1 MGVQVPPSTP
11 EKLRYLNVRKTKI
24 IATLGPST
32 RADETVAA
40 LHHAGVDVFR
50 LNCSHLST
58 DGLRDEVQRIR
69 RVAPDAGILVDIQG
83 PKMRFSGPDTELT
96 TSQTAVFTFDQL
108 GLETLHSSG
117 GLRELIPRHRLLLD
131 DGRIEAVVESVSEL
145 GVVVRVLRG
154 GSLVSNKGVNLP
166 DTHIGGE
173 LFSEKDRA
181 DLALA
186 QELMVDIVALSFV
199 QSARDVNVAREILGD
214 GPMVIAKIERPQALS
229 KLEEILES
237 ADGVMAARGD
247 LGVEMP
253 YVSVPAAQH
262 TIARA
267 SIVAGKVSVC
277 ATEMLESMTT
287 KTRPTRAEVADV
299 STAVLDGFDAVMLSG
314 ETAIG
319 HDPVGAVEAMARIV
333 EEAEGH
339 VSMPNLFADAH
350 PQEAAVTAAAAALA
364 KRIGAE
370 WIVSLTYTGYSARL
384 LSSCRPSCPI
394 VSVTPSTIVARQMR
408 LVKAVV
414 PLVKEREHDLDK
426 AISEALKEARQRGLT
441 KAGDRIVVC
450 ASRINPRSDADTLWL
465 HQES

>member
-1 MGVQVPPSTP
+1 M
-11 EKLRYLNVRKTKI
+11 RKTKI

-32 RADETVAA
+32 REDDTVSA
-40 LHHAGVDVFR
+40 LHAAGADVFR

-58 DGLRDEVQRIR
+58 EGLKEEIERIR
-69 RVAPDAGILVDIQG
+69 RVVQDAGILVDVQG
-83 PKMRFSGPDTELT
+83 PKMRFAGQEMVLS
-96 TSQTAVFTFDQL
+96 TAATAAFSFDQL
-108 GLETLHSSG
+108 GLETLHASG
-117 GLRELIPRHRLLLD
+117 GLRDLAPRHRLLLD
-131 DGRIEAVVESVSEL
+131 DGRIEAVIESVSDL
-145 GVVVRVLRG
+145 GVVVRVVRG
-154 GSLVSNKGVNLP
+154 GTLTSNKGVNLP
-166 DTHIGGE
+166 DTQIGGE
-173 LFSEKDRA
+173 LFSAKDRA
-181 DLALA
+181 DMTLAR
-186 QELMVDIVALSFV
+186 ELGVDIVALSFV
-199 QSARDVNVAREILGD
+199 QTARDVDVARSILGED
-214 GPMVIAKIERPQALS
+214 PMIIAKIERPQALS
-229 KLEEILES
+229 RLEEILS
-237 ADGVMAARGD
+237 AADGVMAARGD
-247 LGVEMP
+247 LGVEMS
-253 YVSVPAAQH
+253 YVAVPAAQH
-262 TIARA
+262 TIARS

-319 HDPVGAVEAMARIV
+319 HDPIGAVEAMARIV
-333 EEAEGH
+333 EEAESH

-394 VSVTPSTIVARQMR
+394 ISITPSSQVARQMR
-408 LVKAVV
+408 LVKGVV
-414 PLVKEREHDLDK
+414 PIVKDREPDVDK
-426 AISEALKEARQRGLT
+426 AISEALKEARSRGLT
-441 KAGDRIVVC
+441 VAGDRIVVC

>member
-1 MGVQVPPSTP
+1 M
-11 EKLRYLNVRKTKI
+11 RKTKI

-32 RADETVAA
+32 RADDTVSA
-40 LHHAGVDVFR
+40 LHAAGADVFR

-58 DGLRDEVQRIR
+58 EGLKEEIERIR
-69 RVAPDAGILVDIQG
+69 RVVQNAGILVDVQG
-83 PKMRFSGPDTELT
+83 PKMRFAGQEMVLS
-96 TSQTAVFTFDQL
+96 TAATAAFSFDQL
-108 GLETLHSSG
+108 GLETLHASG
-117 GLRELIPRHRLLLD
+117 GLRDLAPRHRLLLD
-131 DGRIEAVVESVSEL
+131 DGRIEAVIESVSDL
-145 GVVVRVLRG
+145 GVVVRVVRG
-154 GSLVSNKGVNLP
+154 GTLTSNKGVNLP
-166 DTHIGGE
+166 DTQIGGE
-173 LFSEKDRA
+173 LFSAKDRA
-181 DLALA
+181 DMTLAR
-186 QELMVDIVALSFV
+186 ELGVDIVALSFV
-199 QSARDVNVAREILGD
+199 QTARDVDVARSILGED
-214 GPMVIAKIERPQALS
+214 PMIIAKIERPQALS
-229 KLEEILES
+229 RLEEILS
-237 ADGVMAARGD
+237 AADGVMAARGD
-247 LGVEMP
+247 LGVEMS
-253 YVSVPAAQH
+253 YVAVPAAQH
-262 TIARA
+262 TIARS

-319 HDPVGAVEAMARIV
+319 HDPIGAVEAMARIV
-333 EEAEGH
+333 EEAESH

-394 VSVTPSTIVARQMR
+394 ISITPSSQVARQMR
-408 LVKAVV
+408 LVKGVV
-414 PLVKEREHDLDK
+414 PLVKDREPDVDK
-426 AISEALKEARQRGLT
+426 AISEALKEARSRGLT
-441 KAGDRIVVC
+441 VAGDRIVVC

>member
-1 MGVQVPPSTP
+1 M
-11 EKLRYLNVRKTKI
+11 NVRKTKI

-32 RADETVAA
+32 RADDTVSA
-40 LHHAGVDVFR
+40 LHAAGADVFR

-58 DGLRDEVQRIR
+58 EGLKEEIGRIR
-69 RVAPDAGILVDIQG
+69 RVVHDAGILVDVQG
-83 PKMRFSGPDTELT
+83 PKMRFAGQEMVLS
-96 TSQTAVFTFDQL
+96 TAATAAFSFDQL
-108 GLETLHSSG
+108 GLETLHGSG
-117 GLRELIPRHRLLLD
+117 GLRDLAPRHRLLLD
-131 DGRIEAVVESVSEL
+131 DGRIEAVIESVSDL
-145 GVVVRVLRG
+145 GVVVRVVRG
-154 GSLVSNKGVNLP
+154 GTLTSNKGVNLP
-166 DTHIGGE
+166 DTQIGGE
-173 LFSEKDRA
+173 LFSAKDRA
-181 DLALA
+181 DMTLAR
-186 QELMVDIVALSFV
+186 ELGVDIVALSFV
-199 QSARDVNVAREILGD
+199 QTARDVDVARSILGED
-214 GPMVIAKIERPQALS
+214 PMIIAKIERPQALS
-229 KLEEILES
+229 RLEEILS
-237 ADGVMAARGD
+237 AADGVMAARGD
-247 LGVEMP
+247 LGVEMS
-253 YVSVPAAQH
+253 YVAVPAAQH
-262 TIARA
+262 TIARS

-319 HDPVGAVEAMARIV
+319 HDPIGAVEAMARIV
-333 EEAEGH
+333 EEAESH

-394 VSVTPSTIVARQMR
+394 ISITPSSQVARQMR
-408 LVKAVV
+408 LVKGVV
-414 PLVKEREHDLDK
+414 PLVKDREPDVDK
-426 AISEALKEARQRGLT
+426 AISEALKEARSRGLT
-441 KAGDRIVVC
+441 VAGDRIVVC

>member
-32 RADETVAA
+32 RADDTVSA
-40 LHHAGVDVFR
+40 LHAAGADVFR

-58 DGLRDEVQRIR
+58 EGLKEEIERIR
-69 RVAPDAGILVDIQG
+69 RVVHDAGILVDVQG
-83 PKMRFSGPDTELT
+83 PKMRFAGQEMVLS
-96 TSQTAVFTFDQL
+96 TAATAAFSFDQL
-108 GLETLHSSG
+108 GLETLHGSG
-117 GLRELIPRHRLLLD
+117 GLRDLAPRHRLLLD
-131 DGRIEAVVESVSEL
+131 DGRIEAVIESVSDL
-145 GVVVRVLRG
+145 GVVVRVVRG
-154 GSLVSNKGVNLP
+154 GTLTSNKGVNLP
-166 DTHIGGE
+166 DTQIGGE
-173 LFSEKDRA
+173 LFSAKDRA
-181 DLALA
+181 DMTLARDLG
-186 QELMVDIVALSFV
+186 VDIVALSFV
-199 QSARDVNVAREILGD
+199 QTARDVDVARSILGED
-214 GPMVIAKIERPQALS
+214 PMIIAKIERPQALS
-229 KLEEILES
+229 RLEEILS
-237 ADGVMAARGD
+237 AADGVMAARGD
-247 LGVEMP
+247 LGVEMS
-253 YVSVPAAQH
+253 YVAVPAAQH
-262 TIARA
+262 TIARS

-319 HDPVGAVEAMARIV
+319 HDPIGAVEAMARIV
-333 EEAEGH
+333 EEAESH

-394 VSVTPSTIVARQMR
+394 ISITPSSQVARQMR
-408 LVKAVV
+408 LVKGVV
-414 PLVKEREHDLDK
+414 PLVKDREPDVDK
-426 AISEALKEARQRGLT
+426 AISEALKEARSRGLT
-441 KAGDRIVVC
+441 VAGDRIVVC

>member
-1 MGVQVPPSTP
+1 M
-11 EKLRYLNVRKTKI
+11 NVRKTKI

-32 RADETVAA
+32 RADDTVSA
-40 LHHAGVDVFR
+40 LHAAGADVFR

-58 DGLRDEVQRIR
+58 EGLKEEIERIR
-69 RVAPDAGILVDIQG
+69 RVVHDAGILVDVQG
-83 PKMRFSGPDTELT
+83 PKMRFAGQEMVLS
-96 TSQTAVFTFDQL
+96 TAATAAFSFDQL
-108 GLETLHSSG
+108 GLETLHGSG
-117 GLRELIPRHRLLLD
+117 GLRDLAPRHRLLLD
-131 DGRIEAVVESVSEL
+131 DGRIEAVIESVSDL
-145 GVVVRVLRG
+145 GVVVRVVRG
-154 GSLVSNKGVNLP
+154 GTLTSNKGVNLP
-166 DTHIGGE
+166 DTQIGGE
-173 LFSEKDRA
+173 LFSAKDRA
-181 DLALA
+181 DMTLAR
-186 QELMVDIVALSFV
+186 ELGVDIVALSFV
-199 QSARDVNVAREILGD
+199 QTARDVDVARSILGED
-214 GPMVIAKIERPQALS
+214 PMIIAKIERPQALS
-229 KLEEILES
+229 RLEEILS
-237 ADGVMAARGD
+237 AADGVMAARGD
-247 LGVEMP
+247 LGVEMS
-253 YVSVPAAQH
+253 YVAVPAAQH
-262 TIARA
+262 TIARS

-319 HDPVGAVEAMARIV
+319 HDPIGAVEAMARIV
-333 EEAEGH
+333 EEAESH

-394 VSVTPSTIVARQMR
+394 ISITPSSQVARQMR
-408 LVKAVV
+408 LVKGVV
-414 PLVKEREHDLDK
+414 PLVKDREPDVDK
-426 AISEALKEARQRGLT
+426 AISEALKEARSRGLT
-441 KAGDRIVVC
+441 VAGDRIVVC

>member
-1 MGVQVPPSTP
+1 M
-11 EKLRYLNVRKTKI
+11 
-24 IATLGPST
+24 
-32 RADETVAA
+32 
-40 LHHAGVDVFR
+40 
-50 LNCSHLST
+50 
-58 DGLRDEVQRIR
+58 
-69 RVAPDAGILVDIQG
+69 
-83 PKMRFSGPDTELT
+83 
-96 TSQTAVFTFDQL
+96 
-108 GLETLHSSG
+108 
-117 GLRELIPRHRLLLD
+117 
-131 DGRIEAVVESVSEL
+131 
-145 GVVVRVLRG
+145 
-154 GSLVSNKGVNLP
+154 SNKGVNLP

-441 KAGDRIVVC
+441 KAGDRVVVC

>member
-1 MGVQVPPSTP
+1 M
-11 EKLRYLNVRKTKI
+11 RKTKI

-32 RADETVAA
+32 RADDTVSA
-40 LHHAGVDVFR
+40 LHAAGADVFR

-58 DGLRDEVQRIR
+58 EGLKEEIERIR
-69 RVAPDAGILVDIQG
+69 RVVHDAGILVDVQG
-83 PKMRFSGPDTELT
+83 PKMRFAGQEMVLS
-96 TSQTAVFTFDQL
+96 TAATAAFSFDQL
-108 GLETLHSSG
+108 GLETLHASG
-117 GLRELIPRHRLLLD
+117 GLRDLAPRHRLLLD
-131 DGRIEAVVESVSEL
+131 DGRIEAVIESVSDL
-145 GVVVRVLRG
+145 GVVVRVVRG
-154 GSLVSNKGVNLP
+154 GTLTSNKGVNLP
-166 DTHIGGE
+166 DTQIGGE
-173 LFSEKDRA
+173 LFSAKDRA
-181 DLALA
+181 DMTLAR
-186 QELMVDIVALSFV
+186 ELGVDIVALSFV
-199 QSARDVNVAREILGD
+199 QTARDVDVARSILGED
-214 GPMVIAKIERPQALS
+214 PMIIAKIERPQALS
-229 KLEEILES
+229 RLEEILS
-237 ADGVMAARGD
+237 AADGVMAARGD
-247 LGVEMP
+247 LGVEMS
-253 YVSVPAAQH
+253 YVAVPAAQH
-262 TIARA
+262 TIARS

-319 HDPVGAVEAMARIV
+319 HDPIGAVEAMARIV
-333 EEAEGH
+333 EEAESH

-394 VSVTPSTIVARQMR
+394 ISITPSSQVARQMR
-408 LVKAVV
+408 LVKGVV
-414 PLVKEREHDLDK
+414 PLVKDREPDVDK
-426 AISEALKEARQRGLT
+426 AISEALKEARSRGLT
-441 KAGDRIVVC
+441 VAGDRIVVC

>member
-1 MGVQVPPSTP
+1 M
-11 EKLRYLNVRKTKI
+11 RKTKI

-32 RADETVAA
+32 RADDTVSA
-40 LHHAGVDVFR
+40 LHAAGADVFR

-58 DGLRDEVQRIR
+58 EGLKEEIERIR
-69 RVAPDAGILVDIQG
+69 RVVHDAGILVDVQG
-83 PKMRFSGPDTELT
+83 PKMRFAGQEMVLS
-96 TSQTAVFTFDQL
+96 TAATAAFSFDQL
-108 GLETLHSSG
+108 GLETLHGSG
-117 GLRELIPRHRLLLD
+117 GLRDLAPRHRLLLD
-131 DGRIEAVVESVSEL
+131 DGRIEAVIESVSDL
-145 GVVVRVLRG
+145 GVVVRVVRG
-154 GSLVSNKGVNLP
+154 GTLTSNKGVNLP
-166 DTHIGGE
+166 DTQIGGE
-173 LFSEKDRA
+173 LFSAKDRA
-181 DLALA
+181 DMTLAR
-186 QELMVDIVALSFV
+186 ELGVDIVALSFV
-199 QSARDVNVAREILGD
+199 QTARDVDVARSILGED
-214 GPMVIAKIERPQALS
+214 PMIIAKIERPQALS
-229 KLEEILES
+229 RLEEILS
-237 ADGVMAARGD
+237 AADGVMAARGD
-247 LGVEMP
+247 LGVEMS
-253 YVSVPAAQH
+253 YVAVPAAQH
-262 TIARA
+262 TIARS

-319 HDPVGAVEAMARIV
+319 HDPIGAVEAMARIV
-333 EEAEGH
+333 EEAESH

-394 VSVTPSTIVARQMR
+394 ISITPSSQVARQMR
-408 LVKAVV
+408 LVKGVV
-414 PLVKEREHDLDK
+414 PLVKDREPDVDK
-426 AISEALKEARQRGLT
+426 AISEALKEARSRGLT
-441 KAGDRIVVC
+441 VAGDRIVVC

>member
-32 RADETVAA
+32 RADDTVSA
-40 LHHAGVDVFR
+40 LHAAGADVFR

-58 DGLRDEVQRIR
+58 EGLKEEIERIR
-69 RVAPDAGILVDIQG
+69 RVVQNAGILVDVQG
-83 PKMRFSGPDTELT
+83 PKMRFAGQEMVLS
-96 TSQTAVFTFDQL
+96 TAATAAFSFDQL
-108 GLETLHSSG
+108 GLETLHGSG
-117 GLRELIPRHRLLLD
+117 GLRDLAPRHRLLLD
-131 DGRIEAVVESVSEL
+131 DGRIEAVIESVSDL
-145 GVVVRVLRG
+145 GVVVRVVRG
-154 GSLVSNKGVNLP
+154 GTLTSNKGVNLP
-166 DTHIGGE
+166 DTQIGGE
-173 LFSEKDRA
+173 LFSAKDRA
-181 DLALA
+181 DMTLAR
-186 QELMVDIVALSFV
+186 ELGVDIVALSFV
-199 QSARDVNVAREILGD
+199 QTARDVDVARSILGED
-214 GPMVIAKIERPQALS
+214 PMIIAKIERPQALS
-229 KLEEILES
+229 RLEEILS
-237 ADGVMAARGD
+237 AADGVMAARGD
-247 LGVEMP
+247 LGVEMS
-253 YVSVPAAQH
+253 YVAVPAAQH
-262 TIARA
+262 TIARS

-319 HDPVGAVEAMARIV
+319 HDPIGAVEAMARIV
-333 EEAEGH
+333 EEAESH

-394 VSVTPSTIVARQMR
+394 ISITPSSQVARQMR
-408 LVKAVV
+408 LVKGVV
-414 PLVKEREHDLDK
+414 PLVKDREPDVDK
-426 AISEALKEARQRGLT
+426 AISEALKEARSRGLT
-441 KAGDRIVVC
+441 VAGDRIVVC

>member
-1 MGVQVPPSTP
+1 M
-11 EKLRYLNVRKTKI
+11 RKTKI

-32 RADETVAA
+32 KADDTVSA
-40 LHHAGVDVFR
+40 LHAAGADVFR

-58 DGLRDEVQRIR
+58 EGLKEEIERIR
-69 RVAPDAGILVDIQG
+69 RVVHDAGILVDVQG
-83 PKMRFSGPDTELT
+83 PKMRFAGQEMVLS
-96 TSQTAVFTFDQL
+96 TAATAAFSFDQL
-108 GLETLHSSG
+108 GLETLHGSG
-117 GLRELIPRHRLLLD
+117 GLRDLAPRHRLLLD
-131 DGRIEAVVESVSEL
+131 DGRIEAVIESVSDL
-145 GVVVRVLRG
+145 GVVVRVVRG
-154 GSLVSNKGVNLP
+154 GTLTSNKGVNLP
-166 DTHIGGE
+166 DTQIGGE
-173 LFSEKDRA
+173 LFSAKDRA
-181 DLALA
+181 DMTLGR
-186 QELMVDIVALSFV
+186 ELGVDIVALSFV
-199 QSARDVNVAREILGD
+199 QTARDVDVARSILGED
-214 GPMVIAKIERPQALS
+214 PMIIAKIERPQALS
-229 KLEEILES
+229 RLEEILS
-237 ADGVMAARGD
+237 AADGVMAARGD
-247 LGVEMP
+247 LGVEMS
-253 YVSVPAAQH
+253 YVAVPAAQH
-262 TIARA
+262 TIARS

-319 HDPVGAVEAMARIV
+319 HDPIGAVEAMARIV
-333 EEAEGH
+333 EEAESH

-394 VSVTPSTIVARQMR
+394 ISITPSSQVARQMR
-408 LVKAVV
+408 LVKGVV
-414 PLVKEREHDLDK
+414 PIVKDREPDVDK
-426 AISEALKEARQRGLT
+426 AISEALKEARSRGLT
-441 KAGDRIVVC
+441 VAGDRIVVC

>member
-1 MGVQVPPSTP
+1 M
-11 EKLRYLNVRKTKI
+11 RKTKI

-32 RADETVAA
+32 RADDTVSA
-40 LHHAGVDVFR
+40 LHAAGADVFR

-58 DGLRDEVQRIR
+58 EGLKEEIERIR
-69 RVAPDAGILVDIQG
+69 RVVHDAGILVDVQG
-83 PKMRFSGPDTELT
+83 PKMRFAGQEMVLSPAA
-96 TSQTAVFTFDQL
+96 TAAFSFDQL
-108 GLETLHSSG
+108 GLETLHASG
-117 GLRELIPRHRLLLD
+117 GLRDLAPRHRLLLD
-131 DGRIEAVVESVSEL
+131 DGRIEAVIESVSDL
-145 GVVVRVLRG
+145 GVVVRVVRG
-154 GSLVSNKGVNLP
+154 GTLTSNKGVNLP
-166 DTHIGGE
+166 DTQIGGE
-173 LFSEKDRA
+173 LFSAKDRA
-181 DLALA
+181 DMTLAR
-186 QELMVDIVALSFV
+186 ELGVDIVALSFV
-199 QSARDVNVAREILGD
+199 QTARDVDVARSILGED
-214 GPMVIAKIERPQALS
+214 PMIIAKIERPQALS
-229 KLEEILES
+229 RLEEILS
-237 ADGVMAARGD
+237 AADGVMAARGD
-247 LGVEMP
+247 LGVEMS
-253 YVSVPAAQH
+253 YVAVPAAQH
-262 TIARA
+262 TIARS

-319 HDPVGAVEAMARIV
+319 HDPIGAVEAMARIV
-333 EEAEGH
+333 EEAESH

-394 VSVTPSTIVARQMR
+394 ISITPSSQVARQMR
-408 LVKAVV
+408 LVKGVF
-414 PLVKEREHDLDK
+414 PIVKDREPDVDK
-426 AISEALKEARQRGLT
+426 AISEALKEARSRGLT
-441 KAGDRIVVC
+441 VAGDRIVVC

>member
-32 RADETVAA
+32 RADDTVSA
-40 LHHAGVDVFR
+40 LHAAGADVFR

-58 DGLRDEVQRIR
+58 EGLKEEIERIR
-69 RVAPDAGILVDIQG
+69 RVVQNAGILVDVQG
-83 PKMRFSGPDTELT
+83 PKMRFAGQEMVLS
-96 TSQTAVFTFDQL
+96 TAATAAFSFDQL
-108 GLETLHSSG
+108 GLETLHGSG
-117 GLRELIPRHRLLLD
+117 GLRDLAPRHRLLLD
-131 DGRIEAVVESVSEL
+131 DGRIEAVIESVSDL
-145 GVVVRVLRG
+145 GVVVRVVRG
-154 GSLVSNKGVNLP
+154 GTLTSNKGVNLP
-166 DTHIGGE
+166 DTQIGGE
-173 LFSEKDRA
+173 LFSAKDRA
-181 DLALA
+181 DMTLAR
-186 QELMVDIVALSFV
+186 ELGVDIVALSFV
-199 QSARDVNVAREILGD
+199 QTARDVDVARSILGED
-214 GPMVIAKIERPQALS
+214 PMIIAKIERPQALS
-229 KLEEILES
+229 RLEEILS
-237 ADGVMAARGD
+237 AADGVMAARGD
-247 LGVEMP
+247 LGVEMS
-253 YVSVPAAQH
+253 YVAVPAAQH
-262 TIARA
+262 TIARS

-319 HDPVGAVEAMARIV
+319 HDSIGAVEAMARIV
-333 EEAEGH
+333 EEAESH

-394 VSVTPSTIVARQMR
+394 ISITPSSQVARQMR
-408 LVKAVV
+408 LVKGVV
-414 PLVKEREHDLDK
+414 PLVKDREPDVDK
-426 AISEALKEARQRGLT
+426 AISEALKEARSRGLT
-441 KAGDRIVVC
+441 VAGDRIVVC

>member
-32 RADETVAA
+32 RADDTVSA
-40 LHHAGVDVFR
+40 LHAAGADVFR

-58 DGLRDEVQRIR
+58 EGLKEEIERIR
-69 RVAPDAGILVDIQG
+69 RVVHDAGILVDVQG
-83 PKMRFSGPDTELT
+83 PKMRFAGQEMVLS
-96 TSQTAVFTFDQL
+96 TAATAAFSFDQL
-108 GLETLHSSG
+108 GLETLHASG
-117 GLRELIPRHRLLLD
+117 GLRDLAPRHRLLLD
-131 DGRIEAVVESVSEL
+131 DGRIEAVIESVSDL
-145 GVVVRVLRG
+145 GVVVRVVRG
-154 GSLVSNKGVNLP
+154 GTLTSNKGVNLP
-166 DTHIGGE
+166 DTQIGGE
-173 LFSEKDRA
+173 LFSAKDRA
-181 DLALA
+181 DMTLARDLG
-186 QELMVDIVALSFV
+186 VDIVALSFV
-199 QSARDVNVAREILGD
+199 QTARDVDVARSILGED
-214 GPMVIAKIERPQALS
+214 PMIIAKIERPQALS
-229 KLEEILES
+229 RLEEILS
-237 ADGVMAARGD
+237 AADGVMAARGD
-247 LGVEMP
+247 LGVEMS
-253 YVSVPAAQH
+253 YVAVPAAQH
-262 TIARA
+262 TIARS

-287 KTRPTRAEVADV
+287 KSRPTRAEVADV

-319 HDPVGAVEAMARIV
+319 HDPIGAVEAMARIV
-333 EEAEGH
+333 EEAESH

-394 VSVTPSTIVARQMR
+394 ISITPSSQVARQMR
-408 LVKAVV
+408 LVKGVV
-414 PLVKEREHDLDK
+414 PIVKDREPDVDK
-426 AISEALKEARQRGLT
+426 AISEALKEARSRGLT
-441 KAGDRIVVC
+441 VAGDRIVVC

>member
-1 MGVQVPPSTP
+1 
-11 EKLRYLNVRKTKI
+11 LNVRKTKI

-32 RADETVAA
+32 REDDTVSA
-40 LHHAGVDVFR
+40 LHAAGADVFR

-58 DGLRDEVQRIR
+58 EGLKEEIERIR
-69 RVAPDAGILVDIQG
+69 RVVQDAGILVDVQG
-83 PKMRFSGPDTELT
+83 PKMRFAGQEMVLS
-96 TSQTAVFTFDQL
+96 TAATAAFSFDQL
-108 GLETLHSSG
+108 GLETLHASG
-117 GLRELIPRHRLLLD
+117 GLRDLAPRHRLLLD
-131 DGRIEAVVESVSEL
+131 DGRIEAVIESVSDL
-145 GVVVRVLRG
+145 GVVVRVVRG
-154 GSLVSNKGVNLP
+154 GTLTSNKGVNLP
-166 DTHIGGE
+166 DTQIGGE
-173 LFSEKDRA
+173 LFSAKDRA
-181 DLALA
+181 DMTLAR
-186 QELMVDIVALSFV
+186 ELGVDIVALSFV
-199 QSARDVNVAREILGD
+199 QTARDVDVARSILGED
-214 GPMVIAKIERPQALS
+214 PMIIAKIERPQALS
-229 KLEEILES
+229 RLEEILS
-237 ADGVMAARGD
+237 AADGVMAARGD
-247 LGVEMP
+247 LGVEMS
-253 YVSVPAAQH
+253 YVAVPAAQH
-262 TIARA
+262 TIARS

-319 HDPVGAVEAMARIV
+319 HDPIGAVEAMARIV
-333 EEAEGH
+333 EEAESH

-394 VSVTPSTIVARQMR
+394 ISITPSSQVARQMR
-408 LVKAVV
+408 LVKGVV
-414 PLVKEREHDLDK
+414 PIVKDREPDVDK
-426 AISEALKEARQRGLT
+426 AISEALKEARSRGLT
-441 KAGDRIVVC
+441 VAGDRIVVC

>member
-32 RADETVAA
+32 RADDTVSA
-40 LHHAGVDVFR
+40 LHAAGADVFR

-58 DGLRDEVQRIR
+58 EGLKEEIERIR
-69 RVAPDAGILVDIQG
+69 RVVQNAGILVDVQG
-83 PKMRFSGPDTELT
+83 PKMRFAGQEMVLS
-96 TSQTAVFTFDQL
+96 TAATAAFSFDQL
-108 GLETLHSSG
+108 GLETLHASG
-117 GLRELIPRHRLLLD
+117 GLRDLAPRHRLLLD
-131 DGRIEAVVESVSEL
+131 DGRIEAVIESVSDL
-145 GVVVRVLRG
+145 GVVVRVVRG
-154 GSLVSNKGVNLP
+154 GTLTSNKGVNLP
-166 DTHIGGE
+166 DTQIGGE
-173 LFSEKDRA
+173 LFSAKDRA
-181 DLALA
+181 DMTLAR
-186 QELMVDIVALSFV
+186 ELGVDIVALSFV
-199 QSARDVNVAREILGD
+199 QTARDVDVARSILGED
-214 GPMVIAKIERPQALS
+214 PMIIAKIERPQALS
-229 KLEEILES
+229 RLEEILS
-237 ADGVMAARGD
+237 AADGVMAARGD
-247 LGVEMP
+247 LGVEMS
-253 YVSVPAAQH
+253 YVAVPAAQH
-262 TIARA
+262 TIARS

-319 HDPVGAVEAMARIV
+319 HDPIGAVEAMARIV
-333 EEAEGH
+333 EEAESH

-394 VSVTPSTIVARQMR
+394 ISITPSSQVARQMR
-408 LVKAVV
+408 LVKGVV
-414 PLVKEREHDLDK
+414 PLVKDREPDVDK
-426 AISEALKEARQRGLT
+426 AISEALKEARSRGLT
-441 KAGDRIVVC
+441 VAGDRIVVC